1 MWFYGIIEITE
12 AVELNLDGYDSM
24 YSTGKILFAQ
34 KSVKISL
41 NPTKTIS
48 VGVYLLDYNALI
60 GDADKKN
67 ETFLSI
73 IKNTFKESVN
83 EEEKE

>member
-1 MWFYGIIEITE
+1 MWFYGIIEISE
-12 AVELNLDGYDSM
+12 KVELELDGYEPL
-24 YSTGKILFAQ
+24 YSTGKVLFAQ
-34 KSVKISL
+34 KNVKISL